1 MYVIN
6 LVELA
11 RRYSNQPD
19 LLDDLVRLRAELA
32 REQDGRG
39 VPDVSLVEPSPRRDP
54 KRVRIARRMSA
65 ADVAELVRLR
75 REGATVVV
83 LAERFAIGGT
93 AVKKLLREH
102 KVRRIDLKR

>member
-1 MYVIN
+1 M
-6 LVELA
+6 VELA

-19 LLDDLVRLRAELA
+19 LLDDLVRLRDQLA
-32 REQDGRG
+32 CEQDSRG
-39 VPDVSLVEPSPRRDP
+39 VLDASLVESSPRRDP

-75 REGATVVV
+75 REGATVAV

-93 AVKKLLREH
+93 TVKKLLREH
-102 KVRRIDLKR
+102 KVRRIDLKKER

>member
-1 MYVIN
+1 
-6 LVELA
+6 VELA

-19 LLDDLVRLRAELA
+19 LLDDLVRLRDQLA
-32 REQDGRG
+32 RERDGRG
-39 VPDVSLVEPSPRRDP
+39 VPDALTVKSSPRRDP
-54 KRVRIARRMSA
+54 KRVRITRRMSA
-65 ADVAELVRLR
+65 DDVAELVRLR
-75 REGATVVV
+75 REGATVAV